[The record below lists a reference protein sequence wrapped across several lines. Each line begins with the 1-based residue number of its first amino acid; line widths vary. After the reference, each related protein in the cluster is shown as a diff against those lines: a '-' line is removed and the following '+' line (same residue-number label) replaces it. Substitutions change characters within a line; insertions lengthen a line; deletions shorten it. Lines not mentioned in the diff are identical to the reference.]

1 MTVEEPDGDAV
12 QLRLLWRGLDD
23 TPLLYANQFVVQH
36 ERDELILTIGQFQPP
51 ILIGQPDERIEQARQ
66 LGYVP
71 INVVGRYAFT
81 RQRLAE
87 LAGYLNEHLQKFDQ
101 AHGDTT

>member
-1 MTVEEPDGDAV
+1 MTAEQPEGESV
-12 QLRLLWRGLDD
+12 QLRLLWRGLDEV
-23 TPLLYANQFVVQH
+23 PLLYANQFVVQH

-51 ILIGQPDERIEQARQ
+51 ILIGDAEHRFEQAKQ

-71 INVVGRYAFT
+71 INIVGRYAFT

-87 LAGYLNEHLQKFDQ
+87 LVGYLNEHLEKFDKREQ
-101 AHGDTT
+101 Q